1 VSAIGLALAVL
12 IGVALGLFGGGG
24 SLLTVPLLVYVL
36 GLPPREAIASSL
48 LVVMAA
54 SLVAALQHLRAG
66 NLRLRVALL
75 FGSAGMAGAHLGGRA
90 AAFVDPSLLL
100 LLLGCMMVLS
110 ALAMWRGRRVPLQA
124 APPAH
129 AHARLVAQGFG
140 VGLLTGLMGAG
151 GGFLITPALVLW
163 AGLPL
168 PAAVGTSLLVIV
180 LNALAGFSGYASHV
194 PVDAGLVAALA
205 AAAVA
210 GSLIGARLAYRI
222 DPASLRRAF
231 AAFVLAMAAVVF
243 TRETGVW
250 IAAARSALPATLPQI
265 AFALAVLLVG
275 IATGRASRRAGAGA
289 LGERGFIGGA
299 GI

>member
-1 VSAIGLALAVL
+1 VSLLGLALSLL

-48 LVVMAA
+48 LIVAAA

-66 NLRLRVALL
+66 NLRLRTGLQ
-75 FGSAGMAGAHLGGRA
+75 FGSAGMVGAHAGGRA
-90 AAFVDPSLLL
+90 GAFIDPSLLL
-100 LLLGCMMVLS
+100 LLLACMMVLS
-110 ALAMWRGRRVPLQA
+110 AYAMWRGRRA
-124 APPAH
+124 ALRPAPHAH
-129 AHARLVAQGFG
+129 AFARLVAQGLG

-163 AGLPL
+163 AGLPM
-168 PAAVGTSLLVIV
+168 PAAVGTSLLIIV

-194 PVDAGLVAALA
+194 RIDFHLVASLA

-210 GSLIGARLAYRI
+210 GSFVGARLAARI
-222 DPASLRRAF
+222 DHTSLRRAF
-231 AAFVLAMAAVVF
+231 AGFVLGMAAFVFA
-243 TRETGVW
+243 RETD
-250 IAAARSALPATLPQI
+250 AFLATARSALPASLPQL

-275 IATGRASRRAGAGA
+275 MATGRASRRAGAGA
-289 LGERGFIGGA
+289 FGEQGFSGGA